1 MDLTKEIKTKKT
13 FLCVGL
19 DPDLTKIPQHLLQTK
34 DPIFE
39 FNKAIIDATKDICVA
54 YKPNFAFYEAQGP
67 KGWESLQKT
76 VDYIGDNHFKI
87 ADAKRADIGNTA
99 QQYAKS
105 VFEHMNFDAITLSP
119 YMGQD
124 SVQPFLTYPDKY
136 VILLTLTSNAGSTDF
151 QTKKLL
157 TGDYL
162 FEEVLQ
168 ESSKW
173 QNADRIMYV
182 VGATKAEYL
191 KIVRRWAPNNFLLIP
206 GIGAQG
212 GNAHEVIQH
221 GINQNIGLLINVA
234 RSIIYAGEDI
244 NFQEKV
250 RAKALEYAHM
260 MAKHLI
266 NFQ

>member
-1 MDLTKEIKTKKT
+1 MNLTEQIKQKKT

-19 DPDLTKIPQHLLQTK
+19 DPDLNKIPQHLLQTN

-54 YKPNFAFYEAQGP
+54 YKPNFAFYEAQGA

-76 VDYIGDNHFKI
+76 VAYIGDEHFKI

-99 QQYAKS
+99 KQYAKS
-105 VFEHMNFDAITLSP
+105 VFEQMNFDAITLSP

-124 SVQPFLTYPDKY
+124 SVLPFLEYPNKY
-136 VILLTLTSNAGSTDF
+136 AILLTLTSNAGSADF

-168 ESSKW
+168 ESSQW
-173 QNADRIMYV
+173 ENADRIMYV
-182 VGATKAEYL
+182 VGATKTGYL
-191 KIVRRWAPNNFLLIP
+191 QKIRRWAPDNFLLVP

-212 GNAHEVIQH
+212 GDADKVIKE
-221 GINQNIGLLINVA
+221 GMNKNIGLLINVA
-234 RSIIYAGEDI
+234 RSIIYSGKDL

-250 RAKALEYAHM
+250 RAKAMEYNQL
-260 MAKHLI
+260 MAKHVI
-266 NFQ
+266 A

>member
-1 MDLTKEIKTKKT
+1 MNLTEKIKVKKT

-19 DPDLTKIPQHLLQTK
+19 DPDLNKIPAHLLK
-34 DPIFE
+34 MDDPIFE
-39 FNKAIIDATKDICVA
+39 FNKAIIDATKDICLA

-76 VDYIGDNHFKI
+76 AAYIGNQHFKI

-105 VFEHMNFDAITLSP
+105 VFEKMNFDAITLSP

-124 SVQPFLTYPDKY
+124 SVQPFLNYPNKY
-136 VILLTLTSNAGSTDF
+136 VILLALTSNAGSVDF

-173 QNADRIMYV
+173 QNANRIMYV
-182 VGATKAEYL
+182 VGASKVEYL
-191 KIVRRWAPNNFLLIP
+191 EKVRRWAPNSFLLIP

-212 GNAHEVIQH
+212 GDADAVIQQ
-221 GINQNIGLLINVA
+221 GINKNIGLLINVA
-234 RSIIYAGEDI
+234 RSIIYAGDGI

-250 RAKALEYAHM
+250 RAKALEYNQLM
-260 MAKHLI
+260 EKYI
-266 NFQ
+266 V

>member
-1 MDLTKEIKTKKT
+1 MNLTEKIIEKKT

-19 DPDLTKIPQHLLQTK
+19 DPDLNKIPAHLLKTD

-54 YKPNFAFYEAQGP
+54 YKPNFAFYEAQGA
-67 KGWESLQKT
+67 KGWQSLQKT
-76 VDYIGDNHFKI
+76 AAYIGGEHFKI

-105 VFEHMNFDAITLSP
+105 VFKQMNFDAITLSP

-124 SVQPFLTYPDKY
+124 SVQPFLEYADKY
-136 VILLTLTSNAGSTDF
+136 VILLALTSNKGSADF

-182 VGATKAEYL
+182 VGATKVEYL
-191 KIVRRWAPNNFLLIP
+191 QMVRRWAPNNFLLIP

-212 GNAHEVIQH
+212 GDADAVIKH
-221 GINQNIGLLINVA
+221 GINKEIGLLINVS
-234 RSIIYAGEDI
+234 RSIIYAGEGL

-250 RAKALEYAHM
+250 RAKAIEYNQLMANYLE
-260 MAKHLI
+260 
-266 NFQ
+266 